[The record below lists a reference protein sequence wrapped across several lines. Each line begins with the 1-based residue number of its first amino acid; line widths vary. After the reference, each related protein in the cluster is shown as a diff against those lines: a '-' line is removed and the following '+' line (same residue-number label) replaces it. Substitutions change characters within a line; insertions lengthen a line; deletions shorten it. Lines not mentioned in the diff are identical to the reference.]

1 MCHSYEHSTFQG
13 DYSYVLKIFRYF
25 PQTCNDVVPTYS
37 CYEQS
42 CSNVSRP
49 VFTKKCHEVMDEK
62 CEVIIEQ
69 TVEEQCTKVEQ
80 KEFEEEC
87 TTKYKEECDI
97 VEEYLCDQ
105 EVLAEAPITSYG
117 APQVIV

>member
-1 MCHSYEHSTFQG
+1 
-13 DYSYVLKIFRYF
+13 
-25 PQTCNDVVPTYS
+25 
-37 CYEQS
+37 
-42 CSNVSRP
+42 
-49 VFTKKCHEVMDEK
+49 MDEK

-87 TTKYKEECDI
+87 TTKYQEECDI

-117 APQVIV
+117 APQVIVWYKINNWLYIMCSRLMY